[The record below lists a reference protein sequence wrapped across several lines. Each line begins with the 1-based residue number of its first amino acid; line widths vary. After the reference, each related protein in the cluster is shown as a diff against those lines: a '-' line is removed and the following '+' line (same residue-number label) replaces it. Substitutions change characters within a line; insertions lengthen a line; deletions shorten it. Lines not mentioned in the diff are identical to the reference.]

1 VRLGVRWQVRLLSAT
16 ILLTTIAAL
25 QLVTSTGLVSTF
37 LFPSPA
43 QIAASFPRLIAEEGL
58 LRRLALTASEVFT
71 AATLSILIGGL
82 AGWGLYRSRN
92 GWLAF
97 NGWIAGLN
105 ATPLILLYPLVLV
118 ILGRGPQAIVAIGI
132 LGGLPPI
139 MLKTREA
146 FARTRG
152 VLLDVGR
159 SFNLD
164 PARQFW
170 MIHLPAAAP
179 TMVSGIRLGSFY
191 ALVSCVGA
199 EFLTGIGGL
208 GALIPDLAERYQLP
222 MMYGAIV
229 FVILT
234 SATFLA
240 VIKRIERWLRP
251 V

>member
-1 VRLGVRWQVRLLSAT
+1 
-16 ILLTTIAAL
+16 
-25 QLVTSTGLVSTF
+25 
-37 LFPSPA
+37 
-43 QIAASFPRLIAEEGL
+43 
-58 LRRLALTASEVFT
+58 
-71 AATLSILIGGL
+71 
-82 AGWGLYRSRN
+82 
-92 GWLAF
+92 
-97 NGWIAGLN
+97 
-105 ATPLILLYPLVLV
+105 
-118 ILGRGPQAIVAIGI
+118 
-132 LGGLPPI
+132 
-139 MLKTREA
+139 
-146 FARTRG
+146 